1 MDFVQTDTLSVR
13 DLLRSGKPFVPF
25 SEFSIQ
31 ALLVEPDEHASR
43 WVEDKLR
50 DGRPFVIRGFA
61 QTDAWRTAPLN
72 NESLVKLSASGAIPV
87 RNCHTGRDVRMRLR
101 DLFSHSNHA
110 SAAGVQESLYAKDLH
125 CPEEWVRAFETIL
138 PSSLRYLGSLDL
150 FRALPK
156 ETAPEVL
163 MAYVGTRKSFSGFHR
178 CFSATVALNLLIESE
193 GNGLGSICFGTDRN
207 SQERYDAFME
217 GLGKSAHTDWA
228 NMPVNKLRSADF
240 PIYITDQGPGDLV
253 VFPAATAHQVWNVS
267 PMVTKVVWNIMHA
280 TSVASFFD
288 HVQPAYQKQCHA
300 DTGRVSLIPMYALQ
314 SGACR
319 SEDESLLLNIF
330 HQQVEDEIT
339 GRKSFNSLGVANH
352 LTKDD
357 AAQRSLLSIKTVDTQ
372 GAVVECNFCGL
383 TIWNRHLHCEKC
395 GDFDLCLTCFVSGR
409 SCKHTT
415 DYTWAE
421 ILPQQRCQDIIKV
434 ARSSLGSQS
443 PQLSRPSKQKSLGL
457 VAAAAMDA
465 RQQSAER
472 LCHLCRDSHPAW
484 KGTTCSQCSAFF
496 CFRGLH
502 RHFDVDL
509 IPFLRNPEDWICPK
523 CKQVCNCRCCHFH
536 QPYRSKDK
544 PVRVRVKSIDARGRI
559 LGFVDNV
566 FDQKRGKRASQTT
579 SSTLPQQQHSP
590 RGLKRS
596 KLHTDE
602 EPRQPWQHT
611 RSSAVARAEPCQ
623 TRRLG
628 TFDSPSINIP
638 TPVSNN
644 LNDTPARAFDPLAP
658 FRHENQVE
666 PAPESHSAQ
675 YAYLPPPT
683 TVAATPDESVSRRH
697 IERNC
702 NEGDTADN
710 ESIQELENKLRALRG
725 YADDALELSLM
736 ESHAKILDRISQV
749 EAEIE
754 RQKRRKAELL
764 FSRLNKDFP
773 DLADLAREEARRRG
787 L

>member
-1 MDFVQTDTLSVR
+1 MEFVQTDTLSVQ

-31 ALLVEPDEHASR
+31 ALLAKPDEDAYR
-43 WVEDKLR
+43 WIADKLR

-61 QTDAWRTAPLN
+61 QTDAWRTASLS

-87 RNCHTGRDVRMRLR
+87 RNCQTGRDVGMRLR
-101 DLFSHSNHA
+101 DLSHSSHA

-138 PSSLRYLGSLDL
+138 PSSLRHLGPLDL
-150 FRALPK
+150 FRALPE
-156 ETAPEVL
+156 ETTPEVL
-163 MAYVGTRKSFSGFHR
+163 MAYVGTRMSFSGFHR

-207 SQERYDAFME
+207 SQERYDVFME
-217 GLGKSAHTDWA
+217 GLGKSAHTDWT
-228 NMPVNKLRSADF
+228 NVSVNKLISADF
-240 PIYITDQGPGDLV
+240 PIYITEQGPGDLV

-288 HVQPAYQKQCHA
+288 YVQPAYQKQCHA

-314 SGACR
+314 SGACE
-319 SEDESLLLNIF
+319 SEEESLLLNIF
-330 HQQVEDEIT
+330 NQQVEDEIT
-339 GRKSFNSLGVANH
+339 GRESSNSLGVANH
-352 LTKDD
+352 LTNGDH
-357 AAQRSLLSIKTVDTQ
+357 AAQKSLLSIKTVDTQ

-421 ILPQQRCQDIIKV
+421 ILPQERCQDIIKV
-434 ARSSLGSQS
+434 TRSRLGLQNS
-443 PQLSRPSKQKSLGL
+443 QLSRPSKQKSLGL
-457 VAAAAMDA
+457 VAAAAMGA

-509 IPFLRNPEDWICPK
+509 IPFLKNPEDWICPK
-523 CKQVCNCRCCHFH
+523 CEQVCNCRCCHFR
-536 QPYRSKDK
+536 QPYQSKDK
-544 PVRVRVKSIDARGRI
+544 PGRVRVKSIDARGRI

-566 FDQKRGKRASQTT
+566 FDQKRGKRASQAI
-579 SSTLPQQQHSP
+579 SSTFSQPQHSP
-590 RGLKRS
+590 RRAKRS

-602 EPRQPWQHT
+602 DSRQSWPHT
-611 RSSAVARAEPCQ
+611 RSCAVVSAEPSQ

-628 TFDSPSINIP
+628 ISHSPSINIP
-638 TPVSNN
+638 TPVGNN
-644 LNDTPARAFDPLAP
+644 LHDSSTRAFNPLAP
-658 FRHENQVE
+658 FCCENQVV
-666 PAPESHSAQ
+666 PAPEGHSAR
-675 YAYLPPPT
+675 YAYLHPPT
-683 TVAATPDESVSRRH
+683 LTATPDESVSRRH
-697 IERNC
+697 IERNR
-702 NEGDTADN
+702 NGGDAPDN
-710 ESIQELENKLRALRG
+710 ESIQELENKLTALRG
-725 YADDALELSLM
+725 YADDVLELSLV
-736 ESHAKILDRISQV
+736 ESHARILDRISQV

-754 RQKRRKAELL
+754 WQKRRKAELL
-764 FSRLNKDFP
+764 LSRLNRDFP
-773 DLADLAREEARRRG
+773 ELADLAREEARRRG